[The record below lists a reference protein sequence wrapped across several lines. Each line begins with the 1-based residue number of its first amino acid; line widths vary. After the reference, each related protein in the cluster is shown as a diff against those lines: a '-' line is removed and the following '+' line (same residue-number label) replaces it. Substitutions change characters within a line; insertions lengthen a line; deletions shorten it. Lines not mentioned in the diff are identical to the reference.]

1 MGETRFNSSDLQFEV
16 VCTRNHYINPMSVNQ
31 ISVFFRE
38 VGETKQYYFQD
49 AVQFFIEANT
59 EKDNLLRVASTLCI
73 AYQDNETVLEVVN
86 ATASALLLKR
96 GRIMGKAFIASEEL
110 SHIPSINNIEIA
122 KSFISRNAT
131 QEDFETDDDSLPPL
145 ISDVSDWSEESMLE
159 QHLGLEEQTQQE
171 LHFNFMPTY
180 NQNRNFGHTQVT

>member
-73 AYQDNETVLEVVN
+73 ACQDNETLLEVVN

-96 GRIMGKAFIASEEL
+96 GRIMGKPFIASEEL
-110 SHIPSINNIEIA
+110 SRIPSIY
-122 KSFISRNAT
+122 KQHRNRQKFYLQKCNT
-131 QEDFETDDDSLPPL
+131 RRL
-145 ISDVSDWSEESMLE
+145 
-159 QHLGLEEQTQQE
+159 
-171 LHFNFMPTY
+171 
-180 NQNRNFGHTQVT
+180 